1 MVLSFRHKIVLGI
14 LLIEMALIGAL
25 VWATLTI
32 LTSTLGF
39 STTEIN
45 AAVAKVRQNS
55 LIIAGALMFAGA
67 LLAFALGYYL
77 TRSVNDLRRGAKMIS
92 AGRLG
97 HQIPIRG
104 RDELASV
111 AATFNDMSAKLA
123 ELSNE
128 RERTRARLS
137 HLADH
142 DPLTGLMN
150 RRRFH
155 AELDKWIQHA
165 VRYKHHMSLLFLDLD
180 EFKYVNDTLGHH
192 VGDRFLMRVAALLMN
207 EMRETD
213 FIGRLGGDEFGI
225 LLTETPPKDAESV
238 AKRLLKRLAA
248 ADIEIERQLLHTTG
262 SIGIAACPDHS
273 KNVGNLLTR
282 ADLAM
287 YRAKEKGRNRVHVFT
302 EADEQLDKMKVSM
315 RWEERIKRALKE
327 NRFRLLYQRIL
338 PISNNGTE
346 IYEALLRMED
356 TDGEL
361 IPPGEFLET
370 AERFGLIEE
379 IDKHVVRIACEKQ
392 IEMKTQGR
400 EVHLA
405 INLSGYEFNNIAICD
420 SIKAIISE
428 TGADPT
434 RLIFEITETSA
445 LVNIYDA
452 VKFMQKLTSIGCR
465 FALDDFGSGFT
476 SLSYLKIMPINTIK
490 IDGVFV
496 QNLDQNP
503 RDQALVKSMT
513 EMARAL
519 DMRVTAEFV
528 ENEKTL
534 NLLKQM
540 GVDHAQ
546 GYHIGRPGVLH

>member
-1 MVLSFRHKIVLGI
+1 MLGI
-14 LLIEMALIGAL
+14 LLIEAVLLGAL

-39 STTEIN
+39 SVAEID
-45 AAVAKVRQNS
+45 AAVATARRS
-55 LIIAGALMFAGA
+55 GLIIAGALMLASALFA
-67 LLAFALGYYL
+67 LALGYYL
-77 TRSVNDLRRGAKMIS
+77 TRAVNDLRQGAKMIA

-97 HQIPIRG
+97 YQIPVRG
-104 RDELASV
+104 RDELAST
-111 AATFNDMSAKLA
+111 AAAFNGMSARLA

-128 RERTRARLS
+128 QERTRARLS

-142 DPLTGLMN
+142 DPLTGLMS

-180 EFKYVNDTLGHH
+180 EFKYVNDILGHH
-192 VGDRFLMRVAALLMN
+192 VGDRFLVRVAALLMN

-225 LLTETPPKDAESV
+225 LLTETTPKNAELV
-238 AKRLLKRLAA
+238 AKRLLKHLAE
-248 ADIEIERQLLHTTG
+248 ADIEIEHQLLHATG
-262 SIGIAACPDHS
+262 SIGIATCPDHS
-273 KNVGNLLTR
+273 RNVENLLTR
-282 ADLAM
+282 ADIAM
-287 YRAKEKGRNRVHVFT
+287 YRAKEKGRNRVHIFT
-302 EADEQLDKMKVSM
+302 EADEQLDRMKVSM
-315 RWEERIKRALKE
+315 RWEERIKRAFKE
-327 NRFRLLYQRIL
+327 NRFRLLYQRII
-338 PISNNGTE
+338 PISGNGTE

-356 TDGEL
+356 ADGKL
-361 IPPGEFLET
+361 ILPGEFLET

-379 IDKHVVRIACEKQ
+379 IDKHVVRMACEKQ

-420 SIKAIISE
+420 SIKAIIAE

-445 LVNIYDA
+445 LVNIYEA

-496 QNLDQNP
+496 QNMDQNP

-513 EMARAL
+513 EMARAM
-519 DMRVTAEFV
+519 DMQVTAEFV
-528 ENEKTL
+528 ENEETL